1 MTTSA
6 PTPTPLLSA
15 LQRADRIRTER
26 TEGAAATP
34 IAHDLVILAD
44 EVLALRA
51 GCPTP
56 DTSEDQR
63 ELDEL
68 EKLIDS
74 YGPAILS
81 PETEQPRR
89 MLRALVD
96 DVERI
101 ARARAAKAVFACAN
115 AVSAGR
121 PK

>member
-1 MTTSA
+1 MTTPA

-26 TEGAAATP
+26 TEGANATP

-51 GCPTP
+51 G
-56 DTSEDQR
+56 TSEDQR
-63 ELDEL
+63 ERDEL

-89 MLRALVD
+89 LLRALVD

-101 ARARAAKAVFACAN
+101 TRARAAKAVFACAN